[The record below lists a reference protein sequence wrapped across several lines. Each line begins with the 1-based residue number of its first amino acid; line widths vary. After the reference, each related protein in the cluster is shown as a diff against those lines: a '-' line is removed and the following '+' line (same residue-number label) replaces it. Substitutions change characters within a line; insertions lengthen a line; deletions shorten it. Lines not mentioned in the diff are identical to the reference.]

1 MPLLRSASDRPRR
14 DHRRHALRPRVL
26 GPRAPKTTRRG
37 IAAAALCAAIASV
50 GCGSA
55 LAGQFDTVLGI
66 RTNPSARDATAP
78 LTTPLEYRSQ
88 NGELNVTLE
97 ARETQVRLGKDL
109 IHGATYNGVYGGPV
123 LRLNPGDVLHL
134 RLVNH
139 LPQATNMHFH
149 GLAVSPQGHGDNAMH
164 MVGPGETWDYVI
176 PIPKDHP
183 PGVYWFHTHAHS
195 FAERQLMGG
204 LSGTLVIEGFQDEV
218 PATKPLRERLFALK
232 EFSPDRKGDLNR
244 VPKPFNRDVKT
255 INGQLMPRIDIQP
268 GETQLWRF
276 SDQTANTYFR
286 LRLEGHAFT
295 VVGRDSQPV
304 AQPERVPELMLG
316 PAQRA
321 DVLVTAGPA
330 GAYKLIS
337 ETTSTGPVG
346 DIFPSQNMAL
356 MASAHDPAQPAPAPL
371 GPIEVAA
378 AKPIPGD
385 RIDAQRTI
393 IFSEDP
399 VTGLFFI
406 NHATFDHTRVDL
418 KVPLG
423 SIEEWTVRNSSG
435 ELHTFHI
442 HQVKFQVIS
451 LNGQP
456 VPYDGLVDTV
466 NVPIHGELKI
476 RLAFTDPKIVGR
488 FMYHCHILEHED
500 KGMMAQIEV
509 YDPKVGPMPDGDMDM
524 EHGDMAGMDHGRGG
538 AGGASP
544 MAAADMPASATNQE
558 SAHAPRH

>member
-1 MPLLRSASDRPRR
+1 MK
-14 DHRRHALRPRVL
+14 VL
-26 GPRAPKTTRRG
+26 
-37 IAAAALCAAIASV
+37 IS
-50 GCGSA
+50 SA
-55 LAGQFDTVLGI
+55 LLAVVLACGGLDRACAGQFDTLLGI
-66 RTNPSARDATAP
+66 RTNPSASDATAP

-97 ARETQVRLGKDL
+97 ARETPVRLGKDL

-134 RLVNH
+134 RLINH

-218 PATKPLRERLFALK
+218 PATKPLKERLFALK
-232 EFSPDRKGDLNR
+232 EFSPNPKGDLNR
-244 VPKPFNRDVKT
+244 VPKPFNRDIKT
-255 INGQLMPRIDIQP
+255 INGQLMPRVDIQP

-286 LRLEGHAFT
+286 LRLEGHDFT

-304 AQPERVPELMLG
+304 VQPERVQELMIG
-316 PAQRA
+316 PSQRA

-330 GAYKLIS
+330 GPYKLIS

-346 DIFPSQNMAL
+346 DIFPAQNMAL
-356 MASAHDPAQPAPAPL
+356 MVSARDPARPPPAPL
-371 GPIEVAA
+371 GPIEVSQTAT
-378 AKPIPGD
+378 KPIPGD

-423 SIEEWTVRNSSG
+423 SIEEWTVRNASE

-451 LNGQP
+451 LNGKP
-456 VPYDGLVDTV
+456 VPFDGLVDTV

-524 EHGDMAGMDHGRGG
+524 SMPGMDHRG
-538 AGGASP
+538 AGADRASP
-544 MAAADMPASATNQE
+544 VAAADMPASATDREN
-558 SAHAPRH
+558 AHASQH